1 MKSREGNEGE
11 RPFKKSLKMIA
22 KKLKLLDIFQKGL
35 GFLL

>member
-22 KKLKLLDIFQKGL
+22 NRLKLLDNSFKGL
-35 GFLL
+35 GFL